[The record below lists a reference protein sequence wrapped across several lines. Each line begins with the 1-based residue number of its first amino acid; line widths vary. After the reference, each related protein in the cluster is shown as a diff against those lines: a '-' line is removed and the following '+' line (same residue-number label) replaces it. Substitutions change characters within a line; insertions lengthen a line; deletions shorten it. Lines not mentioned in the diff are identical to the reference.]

1 MAAGAGDSRSELGG
15 ELETSLEMLSCWPWA
30 DSHVWRSEGVRAH
43 NIAVM
48 AATQILLSLLLA
60 SLTSPSWATS
70 QDGETAGEDIDL
82 GQMLQL
88 GLSLGK
94 QYLGEAGME
103 KLKKGDF
110 SELMELGEKF
120 LGEGGVNS
128 LVSAAAKEF
137 LNVEDKDWLKTGADS
152 GAEKVR

>member
-1 MAAGAGDSRSELGG
+1 MGITSETSESDGGYTDFPLSPPGWAATDEEENTAGA
-15 ELETSLEMLSCWPWA
+15 A
-30 DSHVWRSEGVRAH
+30 
-43 NIAVM
+43 
-48 AATQILLSLLLA
+48 
-60 SLTSPSWATS
+60 
-70 QDGETAGEDIDL
+70 DIDL
-82 GQMLQL
+82 GQMLQM
-88 GLSLGK
+88 GLAMGK

-110 SELMELGEKF
+110 SELIDLGEKF

-152 GAEKVR
+152 GEDKERKNSNEKL